1 MNYERTHAEKAPL
14 RVVLVDDDQLILQSL
29 REILDWT
36 ASGCV
41 LAGSFENP
49 KLVLQSMASLM
60 PDLIITDIR
69 MPQHDGLEL
78 MQWLHQHQPQA
89 QVIVISAYN
98 EFEYAI
104 SAMRLGALDYLLKP
118 VEPADVERA
127 LDKAVRRLSS
137 RSCAYLALKLPNG
150 TASIST
156 NDITY
161 VEVFDHNLVYHTT
174 GGDYTV
180 RGRLGDVYEQLDHDY
195 FLACNRSFIVN
206 LRYVTEICTDHV
218 ILNGT
223 KISVSKSHRK
233 EIQSRFSAFMDKRAE
248 KV

>member
-1 MNYERTHAEKAPL
+1 MLLVSIIDPSKEDVTRLSALIEHYFRRSSTAYVQRVYQSGMEFVRSAENSDIVFL
-14 RVVLVDDDQLILQSL
+14 ETNL
-29 REILDWT
+29 E
-36 ASGCV
+36 
-41 LAGSFENP
+41 
-49 KLVLQSMASLM
+49 KL
-60 PDLIITDIR
+60 
-69 MPQHDGLEL
+69 DGLETARIIRKL
-78 MQWLHQHQPQA
+78 GSEA
-89 QVIVISAYN
+89 QLIFIARGA
-98 EFEYAI
+98 EMAI
-104 SAMRLGALDYLLKP
+104 HGYSVDALDYLLKP
-118 VEPADVERA
+118 VEPTAVERA

-218 ILNGT
+218 VLNGT

>member
-1 MNYERTHAEKAPL
+1 MLLVSIIDPSKEDVTRLSALIEHYFRRSGTAYVQRVYQSGMEFVRSAENSDIVFL
-14 RVVLVDDDQLILQSL
+14 ETNL
-29 REILDWT
+29 E
-36 ASGCV
+36 
-41 LAGSFENP
+41 
-49 KLVLQSMASLM
+49 KL
-60 PDLIITDIR
+60 
-69 MPQHDGLEL
+69 DGLETARIIRQL
-78 MQWLHQHQPQA
+78 GSEA
-89 QVIVISAYN
+89 QLIFIARGA
-98 EFEYAI
+98 EMAI
-104 SAMRLGALDYLLKP
+104 HGYSVDALDYLLKP
-118 VEPADVERA
+118 VEPSAVERA

>member
-1 MNYERTHAEKAPL
+1 MLLVSIIDPSKEDVTRLSALIERYFRRSGTAYVQRVYQSGMEFVRSAENSDIVFL
-14 RVVLVDDDQLILQSL
+14 ETDL
-29 REILDWT
+29 E
-36 ASGCV
+36 
-41 LAGSFENP
+41 
-49 KLVLQSMASLM
+49 KL
-60 PDLIITDIR
+60 
-69 MPQHDGLEL
+69 DGLETARIIRKL
-78 MQWLHQHQPQA
+78 GNEA
-89 QVIVISAYN
+89 QQIFIARGA
-98 EFEYAI
+98 EMAI
-104 SAMRLGALDYLLKP
+104 HGYSVDALDYLLKP
-118 VEPADVERA
+118 VEPAAVERA
-127 LDKAVRRLSS
+127 LDKAVRRLSN

>member
-1 MNYERTHAEKAPL
+1 MLLVSIIDPSKEDVTHLSALIERYFRRSGTAYVQRVYQSGMEFVRSAENSDIVFL
-14 RVVLVDDDQLILQSL
+14 ETNL
-29 REILDWT
+29 E
-36 ASGCV
+36 
-41 LAGSFENP
+41 
-49 KLVLQSMASLM
+49 KL
-60 PDLIITDIR
+60 
-69 MPQHDGLEL
+69 DGLETARIIRKL
-78 MQWLHQHQPQA
+78 GNEA
-89 QVIVISAYN
+89 QLIFIARGA
-98 EFEYAI
+98 EMAI
-104 SAMRLGALDYLLKP
+104 HGYSVDALDYLLKP

>member
-1 MNYERTHAEKAPL
+1 MVIHGYS
-14 RVVLVDDDQLILQSL
+14 VD
-29 REILDWT
+29 
-36 ASGCV
+36 
-41 LAGSFENP
+41 
-49 KLVLQSMASLM
+49 
-60 PDLIITDIR
+60 
-69 MPQHDGLEL
+69 
-78 MQWLHQHQPQA
+78 
-89 QVIVISAYN
+89 
-98 EFEYAI
+98 
-104 SAMRLGALDYLLKP
+104 ALDYLLKP
-118 VEPADVERA
+118 VEPAAVERA

>member
-1 MNYERTHAEKAPL
+1 MLLVSIIDPSKEDVTRLSALIEHYFRRSGTAYVQRVYQSGMEFVRSAENSDIVFL
-14 RVVLVDDDQLILQSL
+14 ETNL
-29 REILDWT
+29 E
-36 ASGCV
+36 
-41 LAGSFENP
+41 
-49 KLVLQSMASLM
+49 KL
-60 PDLIITDIR
+60 
-69 MPQHDGLEL
+69 DGLETARIIRKL
-78 MQWLHQHQPQA
+78 GSEA
-89 QVIVISAYN
+89 QLIFVARDA
-98 EFEYAI
+98 EMAI
-104 SAMRLGALDYLLKP
+104 HGYSVDALDYLLKP
-118 VEPADVERA
+118 VESAAAERA

-150 TASIST
+150 TVSIST

>member
-1 MNYERTHAEKAPL
+1 MLLVSIIDPSKEDVTHLSALIERYFRRSGTAYVQRVYQSGMEFVRSAENSDIVFL
-14 RVVLVDDDQLILQSL
+14 ETNL
-29 REILDWT
+29 E
-36 ASGCV
+36 
-41 LAGSFENP
+41 
-49 KLVLQSMASLM
+49 KL
-60 PDLIITDIR
+60 
-69 MPQHDGLEL
+69 DGLETARIIRKL
-78 MQWLHQHQPQA
+78 GNEA
-89 QVIVISAYN
+89 QLIFIARGA
-98 EFEYAI
+98 EMAI
-104 SAMRLGALDYLLKP
+104 HGYSVDALDYLLKP
-118 VEPADVERA
+118 VEPAAVERA
-127 LDKAVRRLSS
+127 LDKAVHRLSS

>member
-1 MNYERTHAEKAPL
+1 MLLVSIIDPSKEDVTHLSALIEHYFRRSGTAYVQRVYQSGMEFVRSAENSDIVFL
-14 RVVLVDDDQLILQSL
+14 ETNL
-29 REILDWT
+29 E
-36 ASGCV
+36 
-41 LAGSFENP
+41 
-49 KLVLQSMASLM
+49 KL
-60 PDLIITDIR
+60 
-69 MPQHDGLEL
+69 DGLETARIIRKL
-78 MQWLHQHQPQA
+78 GNEA
-89 QVIVISAYN
+89 QLIFIARGA
-98 EFEYAI
+98 EMAI
-104 SAMRLGALDYLLKP
+104 HGYSVDALDYLLKP
-118 VEPADVERA
+118 VEPAAVERA

>member
-1 MNYERTHAEKAPL
+1 MLLVSIIDPSKEDVTHLSALIEHYFRRSGTAYVQRVYQSGMEFVRSAENSDIVFL
-14 RVVLVDDDQLILQSL
+14 ETNL
-29 REILDWT
+29 E
-36 ASGCV
+36 
-41 LAGSFENP
+41 
-49 KLVLQSMASLM
+49 KL
-60 PDLIITDIR
+60 
-69 MPQHDGLEL
+69 DGLETARIIRKL
-78 MQWLHQHQPQA
+78 GNEA
-89 QVIVISAYN
+89 QLIFIARGA
-98 EFEYAI
+98 EMAI
-104 SAMRLGALDYLLKP
+104 HGYSVDALDYLLKP
-118 VEPADVERA
+118 VEPAAVERA

-248 KV
+248 K

>member
-1 MNYERTHAEKAPL
+1 MLLVSIIDPSKEDVTHLSALIERYFRRSGTAYVQRVYQSGMEFVRSAENSDIVFL
-14 RVVLVDDDQLILQSL
+14 ETNL
-29 REILDWT
+29 E
-36 ASGCV
+36 
-41 LAGSFENP
+41 
-49 KLVLQSMASLM
+49 KL
-60 PDLIITDIR
+60 
-69 MPQHDGLEL
+69 DGLETARIIRKL
-78 MQWLHQHQPQA
+78 GSEA
-89 QVIVISAYN
+89 QLIFVARGA
-98 EFEYAI
+98 EMAI
-104 SAMRLGALDYLLKP
+104 HGYSVDALDYLLKP
-118 VEPADVERA
+118 VEPAAVERA

>member
-1 MNYERTHAEKAPL
+1 MLLVSIIDPSKEDVTHLSALIEHYFRRTGTAYVQRVYQSGMEFVRSAENSDIVFL
-14 RVVLVDDDQLILQSL
+14 ETNL
-29 REILDWT
+29 E
-36 ASGCV
+36 
-41 LAGSFENP
+41 
-49 KLVLQSMASLM
+49 KL
-60 PDLIITDIR
+60 
-69 MPQHDGLEL
+69 DGLETARIIRKL
-78 MQWLHQHQPQA
+78 GNEA
-89 QVIVISAYN
+89 QLIFVARGA
-98 EFEYAI
+98 EMAI
-104 SAMRLGALDYLLKP
+104 HGYSVDALDYLLKP
-118 VEPADVERA
+118 VEPAAVERA

>member
-1 MNYERTHAEKAPL
+1 MLLVSIIDPSKEDVTHLSALIEHYFRRSGTAYVQRVYQSGMEFVRSAENSDIVFL
-14 RVVLVDDDQLILQSL
+14 ETDL
-29 REILDWT
+29 E
-36 ASGCV
+36 
-41 LAGSFENP
+41 
-49 KLVLQSMASLM
+49 KL
-60 PDLIITDIR
+60 
-69 MPQHDGLEL
+69 DGLETARIIRKL
-78 MQWLHQHQPQA
+78 GNEA
-89 QVIVISAYN
+89 QLIFIARGA
-98 EFEYAI
+98 EMAI
-104 SAMRLGALDYLLKP
+104 HGYSVDALDYLLKP
-118 VEPADVERA
+118 VEPAAVERA

>member
-1 MNYERTHAEKAPL
+1 MLLVSIIDPSKEDVTHLSVLIERYFRRSGTAYVQRVYQSGMEFVRSAENSDIVFL
-14 RVVLVDDDQLILQSL
+14 ETNL
-29 REILDWT
+29 E
-36 ASGCV
+36 
-41 LAGSFENP
+41 
-49 KLVLQSMASLM
+49 KL
-60 PDLIITDIR
+60 
-69 MPQHDGLEL
+69 DGLETARIIRKL
-78 MQWLHQHQPQA
+78 GNEA
-89 QVIVISAYN
+89 QLIFIARGA
-98 EFEYAI
+98 EMAI
-104 SAMRLGALDYLLKP
+104 HGYSVDALDYLLKP
-118 VEPADVERA
+118 VEPAAVERA

>member
-1 MNYERTHAEKAPL
+1 MLLVSIIDPSKEDVTRLSALIERHFRRSSTAYVQRVYQSGMEFVRSAENSDIVFL
-14 RVVLVDDDQLILQSL
+14 ETNL
-29 REILDWT
+29 E
-36 ASGCV
+36 
-41 LAGSFENP
+41 
-49 KLVLQSMASLM
+49 KL
-60 PDLIITDIR
+60 
-69 MPQHDGLEL
+69 DGLETARIIRKL
-78 MQWLHQHQPQA
+78 GSEA
-89 QVIVISAYN
+89 QLIFVARGA
-98 EFEYAI
+98 EMAI
-104 SAMRLGALDYLLKP
+104 HGYSVDALDYLLKP
-118 VEPADVERA
+118 VEPTDVERA

>member
-1 MNYERTHAEKAPL
+1 MLLVSIIDPSKEDVTHLSALIERYFRRSGTAYVQRVYQSGMEFVRSAENSDIVFL
-14 RVVLVDDDQLILQSL
+14 ETDL
-29 REILDWT
+29 E
-36 ASGCV
+36 
-41 LAGSFENP
+41 
-49 KLVLQSMASLM
+49 KL
-60 PDLIITDIR
+60 
-69 MPQHDGLEL
+69 DGLETARIIRKL
-78 MQWLHQHQPQA
+78 GNEA
-89 QVIVISAYN
+89 QLIFVARGA
-98 EFEYAI
+98 EMAI
-104 SAMRLGALDYLLKP
+104 HGYSVDALDYLLKP
-118 VEPADVERA
+118 VESAAVERA

-248 KV
+248 KM

>member
-1 MNYERTHAEKAPL
+1 MLLVSIIDPSKEDVTRLSALIEHYFRRSSTAYVQRVYQSGMEFVRSAENSDIVFL
-14 RVVLVDDDQLILQSL
+14 ETNL
-29 REILDWT
+29 E
-36 ASGCV
+36 
-41 LAGSFENP
+41 
-49 KLVLQSMASLM
+49 KL
-60 PDLIITDIR
+60 
-69 MPQHDGLEL
+69 DGLETARIIRKL
-78 MQWLHQHQPQA
+78 GSEA
-89 QVIVISAYN
+89 QLIFVARGA
-98 EFEYAI
+98 EMAI
-104 SAMRLGALDYLLKP
+104 HGYSVDALDYLLKP
-118 VEPADVERA
+118 VESAAVERA

-233 EIQSRFSAFMDKRAE
+233 EIQSRFAAFMDKRAE

>member
-1 MNYERTHAEKAPL
+1 MLLVSIIDPSKEDVTRLSALIEHYFRRSGTAYVQRVYQSGMEFVRSAENSDIVFL
-14 RVVLVDDDQLILQSL
+14 ETNL
-29 REILDWT
+29 E
-36 ASGCV
+36 
-41 LAGSFENP
+41 
-49 KLVLQSMASLM
+49 KL
-60 PDLIITDIR
+60 
-69 MPQHDGLEL
+69 DGLETARIIRKL
-78 MQWLHQHQPQA
+78 GSEA
-89 QVIVISAYN
+89 QLIFVARGA
-98 EFEYAI
+98 EMAI
-104 SAMRLGALDYLLKP
+104 HGYSVDALDYLLKP
-118 VEPADVERA
+118 VEPAAVERA

-180 RGRLGDVYEQLDHDY
+180 RGRLGDVYEQLDHEH
-195 FLACNRSFIVN
+195 FMACNRSFIVN
-206 LRYVTEICTDHV
+206 LRYVTEIWSDHV
-218 ILNGT
+218 MLGKI
-223 KISVSKSHRK
+223 KISVSKPHRK

>member
-1 MNYERTHAEKAPL
+1 MLLVSIIDPSKEDVTRLSALIEHYFRRSGTAYVQRVYQSGMEFVRSAENSDIVFLEANL
-14 RVVLVDDDQLILQSL
+14 
-29 REILDWT
+29 E
-36 ASGCV
+36 
-41 LAGSFENP
+41 
-49 KLVLQSMASLM
+49 KL
-60 PDLIITDIR
+60 
-69 MPQHDGLEL
+69 DGLETARIIRKL
-78 MQWLHQHQPQA
+78 GSEA
-89 QVIVISAYN
+89 QLIFIARGA
-98 EFEYAI
+98 EMAI
-104 SAMRLGALDYLLKP
+104 HGYSVDALDYLLKP
-118 VEPADVERA
+118 VEPTAVERA

>member
-1 MNYERTHAEKAPL
+1 MLLVSIIDPSKEDVTRLSALIEHYFRRSSTAYVQRVYQSGMEFVRSAENSDIVFL
-14 RVVLVDDDQLILQSL
+14 ETNL
-29 REILDWT
+29 E
-36 ASGCV
+36 
-41 LAGSFENP
+41 
-49 KLVLQSMASLM
+49 KL
-60 PDLIITDIR
+60 
-69 MPQHDGLEL
+69 DGLETARIIRKL
-78 MQWLHQHQPQA
+78 GSEA
-89 QVIVISAYN
+89 QLIFIARGA
-98 EFEYAI
+98 EMAI
-104 SAMRLGALDYLLKP
+104 HGYSVDALDYLLKP

>member
-1 MNYERTHAEKAPL
+1 M
-14 RVVLVDDDQLILQSL
+14 
-29 REILDWT
+29 
-36 ASGCV
+36 
-41 LAGSFENP
+41 
-49 KLVLQSMASLM
+49 
-60 PDLIITDIR
+60 
-69 MPQHDGLEL
+69 
-78 MQWLHQHQPQA
+78 
-89 QVIVISAYN
+89 
-98 EFEYAI
+98 
-104 SAMRLGALDYLLKP
+104 
-118 VEPADVERA
+118 
-127 LDKAVRRLSS
+127 DKAVRRLSS

>member
-1 MNYERTHAEKAPL
+1 MLLVSIIDPSKEDVTRLSALIEHYFRRSGTAYVQRVYQSGMEFVRSAENSDIVFL
-14 RVVLVDDDQLILQSL
+14 ETNL
-29 REILDWT
+29 E
-36 ASGCV
+36 
-41 LAGSFENP
+41 
-49 KLVLQSMASLM
+49 KL
-60 PDLIITDIR
+60 
-69 MPQHDGLEL
+69 DGLETARIIRKL
-78 MQWLHQHQPQA
+78 GSEA
-89 QVIVISAYN
+89 QLIFVARDA
-98 EFEYAI
+98 EMAI
-104 SAMRLGALDYLLKP
+104 HGYSVDALAYLLQP
-118 VEPADVERA
+118 VESAAAERA
-127 LDKAVRRLSS
+127 LDNAVRRLSS

-248 KV
+248 KA

>member
-1 MNYERTHAEKAPL
+1 MLLVSIIDPSKEDVTRLSALIERYFRRSGTAYVQRVYQSGMEFVRSAENSDIVFL
-14 RVVLVDDDQLILQSL
+14 ETNL
-29 REILDWT
+29 E
-36 ASGCV
+36 
-41 LAGSFENP
+41 
-49 KLVLQSMASLM
+49 KL
-60 PDLIITDIR
+60 
-69 MPQHDGLEL
+69 DGLETARIIRKL
-78 MQWLHQHQPQA
+78 GSEA
-89 QVIVISAYN
+89 QLIFVARGA
-98 EFEYAI
+98 EMAI
-104 SAMRLGALDYLLKP
+104 HGYSVDALDYLLKP
-118 VEPADVERA
+118 VEPVAVERA

>member
-1 MNYERTHAEKAPL
+1 MLLVSIIDPSKEDVTRLSALIEHYFRRSGTAYVQRVYQSGMEFVRSAENSDIVFL
-14 RVVLVDDDQLILQSL
+14 ETNL
-29 REILDWT
+29 E
-36 ASGCV
+36 
-41 LAGSFENP
+41 
-49 KLVLQSMASLM
+49 KL
-60 PDLIITDIR
+60 
-69 MPQHDGLEL
+69 DGLETARIIRKL
-78 MQWLHQHQPQA
+78 GNEA
-89 QVIVISAYN
+89 QLIFIARGA
-98 EFEYAI
+98 EMAI
-104 SAMRLGALDYLLKP
+104 HGYSVDALDYLLKP

-248 KV
+248 K

>member
-1 MNYERTHAEKAPL
+1 MLLVSIIDPSKEDVTHLSALIERYFRRSGTAYVQRVYQSGMEFVRSAENSDIVFL
-14 RVVLVDDDQLILQSL
+14 ETDL
-29 REILDWT
+29 E
-36 ASGCV
+36 
-41 LAGSFENP
+41 
-49 KLVLQSMASLM
+49 KL
-60 PDLIITDIR
+60 
-69 MPQHDGLEL
+69 DGLETARIIRKL
-78 MQWLHQHQPQA
+78 GNEA
-89 QVIVISAYN
+89 QLIFIARGA
-98 EFEYAI
+98 EMAI
-104 SAMRLGALDYLLKP
+104 HGYSVDALDYLLKP
-118 VEPADVERA
+118 VEPAAVECA

>member
-1 MNYERTHAEKAPL
+1 MLLVSIIDPSKEDVTRLSALIEHYFRRSSTAYVQRVYQSGMEFVRSAENSDIVFLEANL
-14 RVVLVDDDQLILQSL
+14 
-29 REILDWT
+29 E
-36 ASGCV
+36 
-41 LAGSFENP
+41 
-49 KLVLQSMASLM
+49 KL
-60 PDLIITDIR
+60 
-69 MPQHDGLEL
+69 DGLETARIIRKL
-78 MQWLHQHQPQA
+78 GSEA
-89 QVIVISAYN
+89 QLIFVARGA
-98 EFEYAI
+98 EMAI
-104 SAMRLGALDYLLKP
+104 HGYSVDALDYLLKP
-118 VEPADVERA
+118 VEPTAVERA

>member
-1 MNYERTHAEKAPL
+1 MLLVSIIDPSKEDVTHLNALIERYFRRSGTAYVQRVYQSGMEFVRSAENSDIVFL
-14 RVVLVDDDQLILQSL
+14 ETNL
-29 REILDWT
+29 E
-36 ASGCV
+36 
-41 LAGSFENP
+41 
-49 KLVLQSMASLM
+49 KL
-60 PDLIITDIR
+60 
-69 MPQHDGLEL
+69 DGLETARIIRKL
-78 MQWLHQHQPQA
+78 GNEA
-89 QVIVISAYN
+89 QLIFIARGA
-98 EFEYAI
+98 EMAI
-104 SAMRLGALDYLLKP
+104 HGYSVDALDYLLKP
-118 VEPADVERA
+118 VESAAVERA

>member
-1 MNYERTHAEKAPL
+1 MLLVSIIDPSKEDVTHLSALIERYFRRNGTAYVQRVYQSGMEFVRSAENSDIVFL
-14 RVVLVDDDQLILQSL
+14 ETDL
-29 REILDWT
+29 E
-36 ASGCV
+36 
-41 LAGSFENP
+41 
-49 KLVLQSMASLM
+49 KL
-60 PDLIITDIR
+60 
-69 MPQHDGLEL
+69 DGLETARIIRKL
-78 MQWLHQHQPQA
+78 GNEA
-89 QVIVISAYN
+89 QLIFIARGA
-98 EFEYAI
+98 EMAI
-104 SAMRLGALDYLLKP
+104 HGYSVDALDYLLKP
-118 VEPADVERA
+118 VEPAAVERA

>member
-1 MNYERTHAEKAPL
+1 MLLVSIIDPSKEDVTHLSALIERYFRRSGTAYVQRVYQSGMEFVRSAENSDIVFL
-14 RVVLVDDDQLILQSL
+14 ETDL
-29 REILDWT
+29 E
-36 ASGCV
+36 
-41 LAGSFENP
+41 
-49 KLVLQSMASLM
+49 KL
-60 PDLIITDIR
+60 
-69 MPQHDGLEL
+69 DGLETARIIRKL
-78 MQWLHQHQPQA
+78 GNEA
-89 QVIVISAYN
+89 QLIFIARGA
-98 EFEYAI
+98 EMAI
-104 SAMRLGALDYLLKP
+104 HGYSVDALDYLLKP
-118 VEPADVERA
+118 VESAAVERA

>member
-1 MNYERTHAEKAPL
+1 MLLVSIIDPSKEDVTRLSALIEHYFRRSGTAYVQRVYQSGMEFVRSAENSDIVFL
-14 RVVLVDDDQLILQSL
+14 ETNL
-29 REILDWT
+29 E
-36 ASGCV
+36 
-41 LAGSFENP
+41 
-49 KLVLQSMASLM
+49 KL
-60 PDLIITDIR
+60 
-69 MPQHDGLEL
+69 DGLETARIIRKL
-78 MQWLHQHQPQA
+78 GNEA
-89 QVIVISAYN
+89 QLIFIARGA
-98 EFEYAI
+98 EMAI
-104 SAMRLGALDYLLKP
+104 HGYSVDALDYLLKP
-118 VEPADVERA
+118 VESAAVERA